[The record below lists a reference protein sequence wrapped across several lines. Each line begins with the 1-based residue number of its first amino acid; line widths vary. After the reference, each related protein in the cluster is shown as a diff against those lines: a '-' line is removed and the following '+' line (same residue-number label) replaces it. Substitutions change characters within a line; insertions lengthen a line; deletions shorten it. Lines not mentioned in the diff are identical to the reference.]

1 MNVRE
6 TRFLQVETQEI
17 LPSSAMASLELLDI
31 NRPDPPSPSLP
42 SSPTRKS
49 TRLSERNAF
58 FANANIRAVDNA
70 VEKPIVYVF
79 GPEGNRG
86 ENSVREADTPFRS
99 CSLGTARVRGA
110 PEETPPLI
118 IQSNAKR
125 RLLKARK
132 RKLKPNSRAVENVI
146 REREEEGRV
155 GINEEQFK
163 KRRSSDS
170 DTESESEG
178 ERDRR
183 KEEQGITS
191 PFSLRLSTAQKEK
204 RANAVEQVQAE
215 VAPETTTR
223 SLFGTIFSPVFTLF
237 TSKQR
242 EDAPNEFEEDEV
254 SLAKQLEFTLVN
266 PPLFIPRSAD
276 SSDEN
281 NPPPG
286 DQDESDSY
294 EILDLS
300 QLPAVPNGTQQ
311 IEALSRSYITSA
323 QYPAY
328 DTSTVY
334 SPYTNNNSTTV
345 ELPPFNP
352 YLFIKHL
359 PPLSEETKNRTP
371 ALPVQTRRTPEK
383 SLVLDLDETLVHCSL
398 SQLED
403 ADFSFSVEF
412 QGEMYE
418 VFVRLRP
425 YYREFLETV
434 SKLFEVVLFTASKK
448 AYADKLVNLL
458 DGQRSLIKHRLFRE
472 HCVCIDGNYI
482 KDLHILGRDLSKTII
497 IDNSPQ
503 AFGYQL
509 DNGIPIESWFFD
521 RDDTELLKLIPL
533 LEELAN
539 LDSDVRPVIR
549 EKFCLYQLL
558 PED

>member
-6 TRFLQVETQEI
+6 KRFLQVEAQEV
-17 LPSSAMASLELLDI
+17 LPISAMESLEHLDI
-31 NRPDPPSPSLP
+31 NRLDPPTPPLP

-49 TRLSERNAF
+49 SRLSEKNTF
-58 FANANIRAVDNA
+58 FASTNTRTADNA
-70 VEKPIVYVF
+70 ADKL
-79 GPEGNRG
+79 EGNRG
-86 ENSVREADTPFRS
+86 KNGF
-99 CSLGTARVRGA
+99 VRG
-110 PEETPPLI
+110 EETPVRSAYSLATARIRAMPEEAPHVNI
-118 IQSNAKR
+118 GGNGKR
-125 RLLKARK
+125 KQLKARK
-132 RKLKPNSRAVENVI
+132 RKLKPNSRATENGAK
-146 REREEEGRV
+146 EREGERV
-155 GINEEQFK
+155 ANNEEQFK

-170 DTESESEG
+170 DTESESDG
-178 ERDRR
+178 EKD
-183 KEEQGITS
+183 KGQEKQDIGS
-191 PFSLRLSTAQKEK
+191 PFALRLSTAQKEK
-204 RANAVEQVQAE
+204 RAMAEQEQAE

-223 SLFGTIFSPVFTLF
+223 SLLGTIFSPVFTLF
-237 TSKQR
+237 TSKQG
-242 EDAPNEFEEDEV
+242 ENGQTEYEQDDN
-254 SLAKQLEFTLVN
+254 LAKQLEFTLVN
-266 PPLFIPRSAD
+266 PPLLTARSTD

-281 NPPPG
+281 NPPAEDP
-286 DQDESDSY
+286 DDSDSY
-294 EILDLS
+294 EVLDLS
-300 QLPAVPNGTQQ
+300 QLPVPSDGTHG
-311 IEALSRSYITSA
+311 IDALSRSYITSV
-323 QYPAY
+323 QYT
-328 DTSTVY
+328 DTSTDY
-334 SPYTNNNSTTV
+334 SPYLNSNSTCSTV

-398 SQLED
+398 NQLED

-521 RDDTELLKLIPL
+521 REDTELLKLIPL
-533 LEELAN
+533 LEELAS
-539 LDSDVRPVIR
+539 LESDVRPVIR

>member
-1 MNVRE
+1 MNVRDIQ
-6 TRFLQVETQEI
+6 FLQFEAQQV
-17 LPSSAMASLELLDI
+17 LPSSAMESLEHLDI
-31 NRPDPPSPSLP
+31 NRPDPPSPPLP
-42 SSPTRKS
+42 SPTRKS

-58 FANANIRAVDNA
+58 FANTNTRTVDNA
-70 VEKPIVYVF
+70 VYKPIVYMGGRV
-79 GPEGNRG
+79 
-86 ENSVREADTPFRS
+86 ENGFVREEDTPVRLAYT
-99 CSLGTARVRGA
+99 LGTAKLRAA
-110 PEETPPLI
+110 PEETSQLVIPG
-118 IQSNAKR
+118 NAKR
-125 RLLKARK
+125 RQQKARK
-132 RKLKPNSRAVENVI
+132 RKFKPNSRAAENGT
-146 REREEEGRV
+146 REREGERV
-155 GINEEQFK
+155 GNNEEQLK

-170 DTESESEG
+170 DSDSESDS
-178 ERDRR
+178 ERERR
-183 KEEQGITS
+183 KEEQGISS

-204 RANAVEQVQAE
+204 QVGAEQIQAE

-237 TSKQR
+237 SSKQR
-242 EDAPNEFEEDEV
+242 DDELTEFDEED
-254 SLAKQLEFTLVN
+254 SLARGLEFTLVN
-266 PPLFIPRSAD
+266 PPILTTRPAD

-281 NPPPG
+281 NPPAG
-286 DQDESDSY
+286 DPEDSDSY
-294 EILDLS
+294 EVLDLS
-300 QLPAVPNGTQQ
+300 QLPATSGGTNE
-311 IEALSRSYITSA
+311 IETLSRSYITST
-323 QYPAY
+323 QYHTY

-334 SPYTNNNSTTV
+334 STYMNSNSTCSAV

-359 PPLSEETKNRTP
+359 PPLSEEIKNRTP

-398 SQLED
+398 NHLED

-412 QGEMYE
+412 QEEMYE

-521 RDDTELLKLIPL
+521 REDTELLKLIPL
-533 LEELAN
+533 LEELAT
-539 LDSDVRPVIR
+539 LESDVRPVIR